1 MKGSKNPAV
10 RSMMKGPAHGACPVC
25 KRKDFRNEAARKAHI
40 GWCVEKKEDEK
51 QYQCAW
57 CKKDFS
63 TAQGLKIHIGQK
75 HSDATTCSECG
86 KTFDSKLGLSVHH
99 TTMHSDRKPKKKA
112 CPHCHREYS
121 PQGLVAHVRACS
133 QGKEL
138 KRRTSGIKKPEVTLA
153 NKNFERKDQIRA
165 ALQSLA
171 VVHLEGHRLPT
182 SRAIGLP
189 GLRVEEELKLL
200 SGFNTYLVE
209 EDADVI
215 KKHGDGRVIHGSFI
229 DVLQEKGQVSKF
241 AIVDFDLCGRPC
253 YRDGSYL
260 ANLGTSNA
268 VTDRFCLRIT
278 FCTRAWTGSVVRD
291 VDQLDKDLRQHV
303 DIVSYERVPYRNK
316 GGTTME
322 VRQWICDK
330 KR

>member
-1 MKGSKNPAV
+1 
-10 RSMMKGPAHGACPVC
+10 VC
-25 KRKDFRNEAARKAHI
+25 KRKNFRNEAARKAHI
-40 GWCVEKKEDEK
+40 GWCVEKKGDVK

-121 PQGLVAHVRACS
+121 PQGLVAHIRACS

-138 KRRTSGIKKPEVTLA
+138 KKRTSGINKPEVTLA
-153 NKNFERKDQIRA
+153 NKDFDRKDQIRA
-165 ALQSLA
+165 ALQALA
-171 VVHLEGHRLPT
+171 VVYLPDNPYQ
-182 SRAIGLP
+182 RAISLP
-189 GLRVEEELKLL
+189 GLRVEEEIRLFKE
-200 SGFNTYLVE
+200 FDTCLVE
-209 EDADVI
+209 VDADML
-215 KKHGDGRVIHGSFI
+215 KKHGDKRVIHGSFV
-229 DVLQEKGQVSKF
+229 DVLESEGGTAAFS
-241 AIVDFDLCGRPC
+241 IVDFDLCGRPT
-253 YRDGSYL
+253 YRDGAYL
-260 ANLGTSNA
+260 ARLGTNRC
-268 VTDRFCLRIT
+268 VQPRFCLRIT
-278 FCTRAWTGSVVRD
+278 FCTRSFTGSVAED

-303 DIVSYERVPYRNK
+303 DVVSYERVPYRNK